1 VPFSFFPFRLVGYHL
16 QGSTLGAKCERVNSC
31 AIIYLDLFADARNR
45 QRSWKPATHLEI
57 EPGSEARN
65 RQRSSKEQ
73 KQPKIRRQ
81 PRVSFLGSG
90 LNDNPFTRRWRMSR
104 VESPAWGKLRSNR
117 VAGLETHLSLKN
129 FRRRPVSRSQKI
141 LFNG

>member
-1 VPFSFFPFRLVGYHL
+1 L

-45 QRSWKPATHLEI
+45 QRSWKPATQLEI
-57 EPGSEARN
+57 ETGSEARS
-65 RQRSSKEQ
+65 RRTFISKKQ

-90 LNDNPFTRRWRMSR
+90 LTRNPFTRRWRMSR